1 MTSTATLPA
10 NKTHL
15 DIHDQCARQNLAE
28 VLGVSEDKLK
38 KAAEMVGTR
47 ISTIRGYLGK

>member
-15 DIHDQCARQNLAE
+15 DIHDQSERQSLAE
-28 VLGVSEDKLK
+28 ILEVSEDKLK
-38 KAAEMVGTR
+38 KAARMVGTR
-47 ISTIRGYLGK
+47 ISTIRSYLGK

>member
-15 DIHDQCARQNLAE
+15 DIHDQSSRQNLAE
-28 VLGVSEDKLK
+28 ILGVSEDRLK
-38 KAAEMVGTR
+38 KAAHMVGTR